1 MGLINAVRFLTML
14 PVPMKKK
21 ITERDLGRAAAWFP
35 AVGVLLGGLLFL
47 VFRIFSLF
55 LSSFTVNAFVL
66 VFWIFLTRGFHLDGL
81 ADTADGIGGGA
92 SREEKLAIMK
102 DSRIGAFGVLV
113 LISLLLLKFTL
124 LGELGGQFYLGALI
138 LAPASGR
145 WIMVLAIF
153 SFPPAKKG
161 GMGQRFKKH
170 CRITEIIIASLTVL
184 VCAYFTQGLWGIAI
198 LLGTGAVVMAT
209 AFALAKSLGGL
220 TGDTYG
226 ALCEIGEVVSLLG
239 IDLLLSLT

>member
-1 MGLINAVRFLTML
+1 MGLVNAVRFLTIL
-14 PVPMKKK
+14 PISIKKK

-47 VFRIFSLF
+47 VFRVFSFF
-55 LSSFTVNAFVL
+55 LSSLTVNAFVL
-66 VFWIFLTRGFHLDGL
+66 VFWVFLTRGFHLDGL

-92 SREEKLAIMK
+92 NREERLAIMK

-124 LGELGGQFYLGALI
+124 LGELEGRFYLGALI
-138 LAPASGR
+138 LAAASGR
-145 WIMVLAIF
+145 WMIVLAIF
-153 SFPPAKKG
+153 SFPSAKKG

-170 CRITEIIIASLTVL
+170 CRITEIIIATITVL

-198 LLGTGAVVMAT
+198 LLGTGAVVMAA
-209 AFALAKSLGGL
+209 AFALANTLGGL

-239 IDLLLSLT
+239 INLLLGLT